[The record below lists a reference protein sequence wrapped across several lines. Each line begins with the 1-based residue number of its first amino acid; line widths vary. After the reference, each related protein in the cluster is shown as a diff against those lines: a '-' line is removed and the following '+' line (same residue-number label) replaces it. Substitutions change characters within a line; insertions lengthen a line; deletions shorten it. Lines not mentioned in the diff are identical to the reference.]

1 MEKSKAAQTSAVMI
15 KLPDF
20 KVLLSVYVTEKS
32 KFAVPSNEMHM
43 FRKILTKLEF
53 LIFWGKDQLTS
64 KQFIFLSSVL
74 VGISSALAVIV
85 LKSFAHWVF
94 SSATYINSI
103 LKLSF
108 MNSLL
113 PIIGILLTVF
123 VVKKVLGGTIEKGT
137 SQILYAVAKKA
148 GIIPK
153 KQMYAQI
160 ITSSLTVGL
169 GGSAGLESPIVIT
182 GAAFGSNYAQ
192 KYKLSYKERTLLIGC
207 GVAAGIAAA
216 FNAPIAGVLF
226 AIEVLLVDVSI
237 SAFTPIMIAAATGAL
252 VSAIALDESILLTFK
267 QQQTF
272 NYHNIPYY
280 LLLGVFTGFIAV
292 FYSRNFQKTE
302 NFFSRLRLGPYKKAL
317 FGASLLAMII
327 FIFPTLFGEG
337 YESIRVLSEKDPGQ
351 LLENTLFS
359 DFRNNAWVLLLFI
372 GITMFLK
379 AFATGITLG
388 SGGNGGNFAPSLFLG
403 SYTGFFFSKFLNLT
417 GLTKLPV
424 SNFTMVGMAGIL
436 SGLFHAPLTAIF
448 LIAEITGGYDLMI
461 PLMMVSSISFAIS
474 KKFEKHSLDVKSLAK
489 KGHVFTSNKDTNILS
504 TLDTEKIIQTDYI
517 TISPDE
523 NLEKLVELI
532 SHSNQVIFGVVNN
545 EDELL
550 GTVYFND
557 IREII
562 FSNFK
567 VKYTP
572 VRDIM
577 SKPEQVVS
585 PTDTME
591 SVMDKFEKSK
601 IPFLPVLKNGKY
613 YGFIS
618 KSVALEAYREKLKS
632 LTIE

>member
-1 MEKSKAAQTSAVMI
+1 
-15 KLPDF
+15 
-20 KVLLSVYVTEKS
+20 
-32 KFAVPSNEMHM
+32 M
-43 FRKILTKLEF
+43 FRKLFHKLEE
-53 LIFWGKDQLTS
+53 LIVWGQSKLTN

-74 VGISSALAVIV
+74 VGISAALAVIV
-85 LKSFAHWVF
+85 LKTFAHWVYAF
-94 SSATYINSI
+94 AIRINKILNLNFIDSI
-103 LKLSF
+103 L
-108 MNSLL
+108 
-113 PIIGILLTVF
+113 PILGILLTVF
-123 VVKKVLGGTIEKGT
+123 VVKKILGGTIEKGT

-148 GIIPK
+148 SIIPK

-160 ITSSLTVGL
+160 VTSSLTVGL

-192 KYKLSYKERTLLIGC
+192 KYKLRYKDRTLLIGC

-252 VSAIALDESILLTFK
+252 VSAIALDETILLSFK

-280 LLLGVFTGFIAV
+280 VLLGLCTGFIAV
-292 FYSRNFQKTE
+292 YYSRNFQRVE
-302 NFFSRLRLGPYKKAL
+302 HFFTRLRLSPYKKAF
-317 FGASLLAMII
+317 FGASLLAMLI

-337 YESIRVLSEKDPGQ
+337 YESIKILSENDPGQ

-359 DFRNNAWVLLLFI
+359 SLRNNNWALLLFV
-372 GITMFLK
+372 GCAVMLK
-379 AFATGITLG
+379 VFATGITIG

-403 SYTGFFFSKFLNLT
+403 SYVGFFFSKLLNLI
-417 GLTKLPV
+417 GLAKLPV

-461 PLMMVSSISFAIS
+461 PLMIVSSISFAIS
-474 KKFEKHSLDVKSLAK
+474 KRFEKHSMDVKNLAR
-489 KGHVFTSNKDTNILS
+489 KGNAFTSNKDTNILS
-504 TLDTEKIIQTDYI
+504 TIDTEKIIQTDYL
-517 TISPDE
+517 TVTADE
-523 NLEKLVELI
+523 NLEKLVDLI
-532 SHSNQVIFGVVNN
+532 SHSNQAVFAVVSS
-545 EDELL
+545 DKELL
-550 GTVYFND
+550 GVIHFND

-572 VRDIM
+572 VKEVM
-577 SKPEQVVS
+577 SDPKEIIYPS
-585 PTDTME
+585 DSME
-591 SVMDKFEKSK
+591 TVMNKFETSK
-601 IPFLPVLKNGKY
+601 VAFLPVLKNGKY

-618 KSVALEAYREKLKS
+618 KSIALDEYRSKLKS
-632 LTIE
+632 MTID